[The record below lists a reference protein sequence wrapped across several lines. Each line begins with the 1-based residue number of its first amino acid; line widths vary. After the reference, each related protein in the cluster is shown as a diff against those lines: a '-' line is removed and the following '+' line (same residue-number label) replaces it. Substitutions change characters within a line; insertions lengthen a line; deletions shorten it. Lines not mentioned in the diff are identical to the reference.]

1 MGVDFDLYS
10 TYADALADTHP
21 WTHCGGFD
29 NPGVGFPGNC
39 GPQGAVN
46 DIWNSIIRKDGI

>member
-10 TYADALADTHP
+10 TYADALADTNP

-29 NPGVGFPGNC
+29 DPGVGFPGNC